1 MVLLLNLASID
12 TVPPI
17 AYYEE
22 VEYLVALGEVPAT
35 LTWAVCSLVLNTV
48 LSTSIIAKIV

>member
-1 MVLLLNLASID
+1 MNIVTTNAYWNTLINLDFAGIP
-12 TVPPI
+12 TW
-17 AYYEE
+17 
-22 VEYLVALGEVPAT
+22 